1 MYFNGNAGHTVRINP
16 MRYNFMLTYDE
27 SALLDVFGEKI
38 TYEGKQIKASVEI
51 GEYDGKGSGFVTGLA
66 DKAKVW
72 VRTKDVPL
80 PKTKDVIYINGKKW
94 YVDHI
99 SDSDAKMHCL
109 EIVANVRTVRP

>member
-1 MYFNGNAGHTVRINP
+1 
-16 MRYNFMLTYDE
+16 MLTYDE

-51 GEYDGKGSGFVTGLA
+51 GSGFVTGLA

-72 VRTKDVPL
+72 VRTKDVPM
-80 PKTKDVIYINGKKW
+80 PRTKDVIYINGKKW

>member
-1 MYFNGNAGHTVRINP
+1 
-16 MRYNFMLTYDE
+16 MLTYDE
-27 SALLDVFGEKI
+27 SALLEVFGEKI

-66 DKAKVW
+66 DKAQVW
-72 VRTKDVPL
+72 VR
-80 PKTKDVIYINGKKW
+80 TKDVIYINGKKW

>member
-1 MYFNGNAGHTVRINP
+1 
-16 MRYNFMLTYDE
+16 MLTYDE

-51 GEYDGKGSGFVTGLA
+51 GEYDGKGSGFVTGVA